1 MDQISA
7 RAAEA
12 FKASTFVTGT
22 ASPNFIELRVTGDER
37 KIWSPQLSAELSEH
51 DGETTIQARFSPDPG
66 VWIAYTYSY
75 GALGTTALIALA
87 WGVSQLMLSQHPTGF
102 YVAIG
107 ATVLAALTFG
117 ASFVGQGLGSEQMYR
132 LRATLVEVSEGED
145 AEEEAPRAE

>member
-1 MDQISA
+1 MREIA
-7 RAAEA
+7 TRAADS
-12 FKASTFVTGT
+12 FKGSTFVTGT
-22 ASPNFIELRVTGDER
+22 ASPNFIELRVTGEER

-51 DGETTIQARFSPDPG
+51 EGETTIHARFSPDPG

-87 WGVSQLMLSQHPTGF
+87 WGVSQLMLSQSPTGF
-102 YVAIG
+102 YVAAA
-107 ATVLAALTFG
+107 ATVLGGLTFG

-145 AEEEAPRAE
+145 VEEESG